1 MAFPVLIILALT
13 LWGGWDGVG
22 LAQPGLPG
30 SGAPPPTMLAG
41 KIIVGQV
48 LRIEKDLYV
57 IHTED
62 GQDIEVQIDS
72 TTFLDGAPLVGD
84 KVEVVLLADGHARSV
99 VHAR

>member
-13 LWGGWDGVG
+13 LWMGWDGIGV
-22 LAQPGLPG
+22 AQPGPPG
-30 SGAPPPTMLAG
+30 PGAPPPTMLAG

-57 IHTED
+57 IRTED
-62 GQDIEVQIDS
+62 GQAVEVQIDS
-72 TTFLDGAPLVGD
+72 TTFLDGALRVGD
-84 KVEVVLLADGHARSV
+84 KVEVVVLADGHARSV